1 MADHNEAVF
10 EKEICEYL
18 EARGWLYSVN
28 SHDGGEYDRE
38 RALFPTDLFAW
49 LEMTQKT
56 AYEKALKAAGSQ
68 AKFLDVLTAALDK
81 PLEHGGGTLNIL
93 RNGVQYI
100 GGGRLK
106 MAQFRPE
113 TSLNATTVSHYESMR
128 VRVVRQVHFSTA
140 DQRTIDLVFFVN
152 GLPVATVEL
161 KTDFTQSLDEA
172 INQYKHDRNPLTNGR
187 PEPLL
192 SFGHRALVHFAVS
205 NDLAAMTTRLEG
217 EKTHFLPF
225 NIGFDSGA
233 GNPPGTDGRSAT
245 AYLWE
250 RVWEKHTWLN
260 IIGRLMIVQTK
271 EEWDVTTGTSMR
283 RTSMLFPRFH
293 QWEAVTSI
301 VAAVKEEGVGHRY
314 LVEHSAGSGKTNT
327 IAWTAHGLARLHDA
341 DDKKVF
347 DSVIVVVD
355 RTVLD
360 SQLQDAIRQ
369 IDGNKKIVATI
380 SPEDVRKAGVKSKS
394 GLLAQALK
402 SGELII
408 AVTVQT
414 FPHALEEIRSDAS
427 LKGKRFAVIAD
438 EAHSSQSGQISSK
451 LKQVLTT
458 EELKEIEEGGEVDV
472 EAVLASEMTE
482 RAESENIS
490 YFAFTATP
498 KNKTLELFGR
508 KGPDGKPRE
517 FHLYSMKQAIEEG
530 YILDV
535 LKGYQSY
542 DTALKIAGKAEA
554 SDGGEVEEATARK
567 GLMRWVQLHPTNVI
581 QKVQI
586 IVEHFHAN
594 VAYLL
599 EGKAKAMVV
608 TDSRKSAVKY
618 KLAIDAYI
626 AKRRA
631 EDASY
636 NYRTLVAFSG
646 GVTMPEDETWHS
658 DWGPQPSKDDEFTEA
673 NMNPGAGAD
682 LAAAFKGDTYK
693 IMLVANKF
701 QTGFDQPLLSAMYV
715 DKKLSGVTA
724 VQTLSRLNRT
734 HRTAGGEQKRKTFVI
749 DFANKPEDIKT
760 AFEPY
765 FKNATLETETDPY
778 VVVHLANKLAQA
790 GIYTEDDVR
799 KVAELWVTR
808 KGNNALSAAISPA
821 QHDFRRRYARAIEEE
836 DKVRL
841 QELDLFRKDV
851 STYVRLYDFMS
862 QIVDYGDPYM
872 EMLSIFLRLLEKVI
886 AESAWAADVDLSDVV
901 LVGVKHNKAI
911 PVDISLVGD
920 GQLKGISAA
929 GTGAKKD
936 PKYVAL
942 QVVIDKMNDL
952 FGAET
957 FAASQ
962 VREFV
967 QGLVQRLLA
976 DPNLVQQ
983 TKVNSK
989 KQFLES
995 QDFQA
1000 AVTEAV
1006 ADNQDAHNA
1015 MADYFFTDGPAINSI
1030 IVALADAFYE
1040 AAVEPYA
1047 AAGSVV
1053 AVDVAPPAL
1062 SAPPRCRAHLTLL
1075 DDNPSVGTPVHVTL
1089 KLVAESQHPWAR
1101 PGGRPALDIVAV
1113 PLSGAEV
1120 TPATMAY
1127 HPEDAE
1133 SEQFRF
1139 TALEPGTHRIRFTL
1153 LHHDTGTVLQQV
1165 ESDLSITETKSSGS
1179 GNRQLRPRTGRA

>member
-1 MADHNEAVF
+1 MADHNEVVF
-10 EKEICEYL
+10 ETEICEYL
-18 EARGWLYSVN
+18 RDHGWLYSKN
-28 SHDGGEYDRE
+28 DRDGGEYDRE
-38 RALFPTDLFAW
+38 RALFPADLFAW
-49 LEMTQKT
+49 LEETQRP

-68 AKFLDVLTAALDK
+68 GKFLDVLTTALDR

-113 TSLNATTVSHYESMR
+113 TSLNETTTAHYEAMR
-128 VRVVRQVHFSTA
+128 VRVVRQVYFSTA
-140 DQRTIDLVFFVN
+140 DQRQIDLVFFVN

-161 KTDFTQSLDEA
+161 KTDFTESLDEA
-172 INQYKHDRNPLTNGR
+172 INQYKQDRKPLTNGR

-192 SFGHRALVHFAVS
+192 SSGRRALVHFAVS
-205 NDLAAMTTRLEG
+205 NNLAAMTTRLEG

-225 NIGFDSGA
+225 NMGFDSGA
-233 GNPPGTDGRSAT
+233 GNPPGADGRSAT

-250 RVWEKHTWLN
+250 RVWEKHAWLH

-271 EEWDVTTGTSMR
+271 EEWDVTTGTSVR
-283 RTSMLFPRFH
+283 RTSLLFPRFH
-293 QWEAVTSI
+293 QWEAVKSI
-301 VAAVKEEGVGHRY
+301 VEAVKEEGVGQRY
-314 LVEHSAGSGKTNT
+314 LIEHSAGSGKTNT
-327 IAWTAHGLARLHDA
+327 IAWTAHRLARLHV
-341 DDKKVF
+341 DDRKVF

-369 IDGNKKIVATI
+369 IDGTGKIVATI
-380 SPEDVRKAGVKSKS
+380 SPEDVRKAGAKSKS

-402 SGELII
+402 NGELII

-414 FPHALEEIRSDAS
+414 FPHALDEIRTDAG

-451 LKQVLTT
+451 LKQVLTA
-458 EELKEIEEGGEVDV
+458 EEIREIEEGGEVDV

-542 DTALKIAGKAEA
+542 DTALKIAGKAE
-554 SDGGEVEEATARK
+554 SGDGGEVEEGAARK
-567 GLMRWVQLHPTNVI
+567 GLMRWVQLHPTNI
-581 QKVQI
+581 SQKVQI

-626 AKRRA
+626 AKRRV

-636 NYRTLVAFSG
+636 NYRTLVAFSA
-646 GVTMPEDETWHS
+646 GVMMAEDETWHS

-673 NMNPGAGAD
+673 NMNPGSGAD

-693 IMLVANKF
+693 IMLVASKF

-715 DKKLSGVTA
+715 DKKLSGVAA

-749 DFANKPEDIKT
+749 DFANKPDDIRA

-821 QHDFRRRYARAIEEE
+821 QHDFRRRYAGAIEDE
-836 DKVRL
+836 DKVTL
-841 QELDLFRKDV
+841 QALDLFRKDV
-851 STYVRLYDFMS
+851 STYIRLYDFMS

-872 EMLSIFLRLLEKVI
+872 EMLSIYLRLLEKVI
-886 AESAWAADVDLSDVV
+886 AESSWAANVNLSDVM

-929 GTGAKKD
+929 GTGTKKD

-952 FGAET
+952 FGAESFT
-957 FAASQ
+957 ASQ
-962 VREFV
+962 IREFV
-967 QGLVQRLLA
+967 QGLVERLLA
-976 DPNLVQQ
+976 DPNLVKQ
-983 TKVNSK
+983 TKANSK

-995 QDFQA
+995 PDFQA

-1006 ADNQDAHNA
+1006 ADNQDAHNT
-1015 MADYFFTDGPAINSI
+1015 MADYFFTDGPAINAI
-1030 IVALADAFYE
+1030 IIALADAFYE
-1040 AAVEPYA
+1040 AAV
-1047 AAGSVV
+1047 
-1053 AVDVAPPAL
+1053 D
-1062 SAPPRCRAHLTLL
+1062 
-1075 DDNPSVGTPVHVTL
+1075 
-1089 KLVAESQHPWAR
+1089 
-1101 PGGRPALDIVAV
+1101 
-1113 PLSGAEV
+1113 
-1120 TPATMAY
+1120 
-1127 HPEDAE
+1127 
-1133 SEQFRF
+1133 
-1139 TALEPGTHRIRFTL
+1139 
-1153 LHHDTGTVLQQV
+1153 QQV
-1165 ESDLSITETKSSGS
+1165 DS
-1179 GNRQLRPRTGRA
+1179 

>member
-1 MADHNEAVF
+1 MADHNEVVF
-10 EKEICEYL
+10 ETEICEHL
-18 EARGWLYSVN
+18 AAHGWLYSAN
-28 SHDGGEYDRE
+28 DTGYDRE
-38 RALFPTDLFAW
+38 RALFPEDLFAW
-49 LEMTQKT
+49 LEATQQAK
-56 AYEKALKAAGSQ
+56 YEKALKAAGSR
-68 AKFLDVLTAALDK
+68 AKFLDVLVAALDK

-113 TSLNATTVSHYESMR
+113 TSLNETTTAEYAAMR
-128 VRVVRQVHFSTA
+128 VRVMRQVHFSTA
-140 DQRTIDLVFFVN
+140 DQRSIDLVFFVN

-172 INQYKHDRNPLTNGR
+172 INQYKKHRNPFTNGR

-205 NDLAAMTTRLEG
+205 NDLAAMATKLEG

-225 NIGFDSGA
+225 NTGYDAGA
-233 GNPPGTDGRSAT
+233 GNPPGADGKSAT

-250 RVWEKHTWLN
+250 RVWEKHAWLN

-271 EEWDVTTGTSMR
+271 DEWDITTGTSVR

-293 QWEAVTSI
+293 QWEAVTNI
-301 VAAVKEEGVGHRY
+301 VSAVREEGVGHRY
-314 LVEHSAGSGKTNT
+314 LIEHSAGSGKTNT
-327 IAWTAHGLARLHDA
+327 IAWTAHRLARLHV
-341 DDKKVF
+341 DDEKIF

-360 SQLQDAIRQ
+360 GQLQDAIRQ
-369 IDGNKKIVATI
+369 IDGTGKIVATI
-380 SPEDVRKAGVKSKS
+380 SPEDVKKAGAKSKS

-402 SGELII
+402 NGELII

-414 FPHALEEIRSDAS
+414 FPYALEEIRANAG

-451 LKQVLTT
+451 LKQVLTAD
-458 EELKEIEEGGEVDV
+458 EVQDIQDGGEVDV
-472 EAVLASEMTE
+472 ESILASEMTE
-482 RAESENIS
+482 RAESPNIS
-490 YFAFTATP
+490 YLAFTATP

-508 KGPDGKPRE
+508 KGPDGKPVE

-542 DTALKIAGKAEA
+542 DTALQIAGKAASTDDEVDEA
-554 SDGGEVEEATARK
+554 AARK
-567 GLMRWVQLHPTNVI
+567 GLMRWVQLHPTNI
-581 QKVQI
+581 GQKVQI

-594 VAYLL
+594 VAHLL
-599 EGKAKAMVV
+599 DGKAKALVV
-608 TDSRKSAVKY
+608 TASRKSAVKY
-618 KLAIDAYI
+618 KKAIDAYI
-626 AKRRA
+626 AKRAA
-631 EDASY
+631 EDAAY

-646 GVTMPEDETWHS
+646 AVSMAEDEEWDT
-658 DWGPQPSKDDEFTEA
+658 DWGPAPSKDDEFTEA
-673 NMNPGAGAD
+673 NLNPGAGSD
-682 LAAAFKGDTYK
+682 LAAAFAGETYK
-693 IMLVANKF
+693 VMLVANKY
-701 QTGFDQPLLSAMYV
+701 QAGFDQPLLSAMYV

-734 HRTAGGEQKRKTFVI
+734 HRTASGEQKRKTFVI
-749 DFANKPEDIKT
+749 DFANKPEDIK
-760 AFEPY
+760 ASFEPY

-778 VVVHLANKLAQA
+778 VVVHLATKLAQA
-790 GIYTEDDVR
+790 GIYSEDDVR

-821 QHDFRRRYARAIEEE
+821 KHEFGRRYARAIEEE
-836 DKVRL
+836 DKVTL
-841 QELDLFRKDV
+841 NDLDLFRKDV

-886 AESAWAADVDLSDVV
+886 AESAWAAEVDLSDVV
-901 LVGVKHNKAI
+901 LVGVKHTKASA
-911 PVDISLVGD
+911 VDLSLTGD
-920 GQLKGISAA
+920 GELKGISAA
-929 GTGAKKD
+929 GSGTKKE

-952 FGAET
+952 FGAES
-957 FAASQ
+957 FAESQ

-976 DPNLVQQ
+976 YPDLVQQ

-989 KQFLES
+989 KQFMES
-995 QDFQA
+995 QDFQT

-1006 ADNQDAHNA
+1006 VDNQDAHNT
-1015 MADYFFTDGPAINSI
+1015 MADYFFSDGPAINSVI
-1030 IVALADAFYE
+1030 TALADAFYE
-1040 AAVEPYA
+1040 AAIDQ
-1047 AAGSVV
+1047 S
-1053 AVDVAPPAL
+1053 
-1062 SAPPRCRAHLTLL
+1062 
-1075 DDNPSVGTPVHVTL
+1075 
-1089 KLVAESQHPWAR
+1089 ES
-1101 PGGRPALDIVAV
+1101 
-1113 PLSGAEV
+1113 
-1120 TPATMAY
+1120 
-1127 HPEDAE
+1127 
-1133 SEQFRF
+1133 
-1139 TALEPGTHRIRFTL
+1139 
-1153 LHHDTGTVLQQV
+1153 
-1165 ESDLSITETKSSGS
+1165 
-1179 GNRQLRPRTGRA
+1179 

>member
-1 MADHNEAVF
+1 MADHNEVVF
-10 EKEICEYL
+10 ETEICEYL
-18 EARGWLYSVN
+18 RDHGWLYSKN
-28 SHDGGEYDRE
+28 DHDGGEYDRE
-38 RALFPTDLFAW
+38 RALFPADLFAW
-49 LEMTQKT
+49 LEATQKP

-68 AKFLDVLTAALDK
+68 AKFLDVLTAALDR

-113 TSLNATTVSHYESMR
+113 TSLNETTTALYEAMR

-140 DQRTIDLVFFVN
+140 DQRNIDLVFFIN

-161 KTDFTQSLDEA
+161 KTNFTQSLDEA
-172 INQYKHDRNPLTNGR
+172 VNQYKQRRNPLTNGR

-225 NIGFDSGA
+225 NMGFDSGA
-233 GNPPGTDGRSAT
+233 GNPPGADGRSST

-250 RVWEKHTWLN
+250 RVWEKHAWLN
-260 IIGRLMIVQTK
+260 IIGRLVIVETK
-271 EEWDVTTGTSMR
+271 EEWDVTTGTSVR

-293 QWEAVTSI
+293 QWEAVTNI
-301 VAAVKEEGVGHRY
+301 VEAVKEEGVGQRY
-314 LVEHSAGSGKTNT
+314 LIEHSAGSGKTNT
-327 IAWTAHGLARLHDA
+327 IAWTAHRLARLHV
-341 DDKKVF
+341 DDQKVF

-369 IDGNKKIVATI
+369 IDGTDKIVKTI
-380 SPEDVRKAGVKSKS
+380 SPEDVRKAGLKSKS

-402 SGELII
+402 NGELII

-414 FPHALEEIRSDAS
+414 FPHALNEIRSNTG

-438 EAHSSQSGQISSK
+438 EAHSSQSGQISSR
-451 LKQVLTT
+451 LKQVLTA
-458 EELKEIEEGGEVDV
+458 EEVKEIEEGGEVDV
-472 EAVLASEMTE
+472 ESILASEMTE

-508 KGPDGKPRE
+508 KGADGKPHE

-535 LKGYQSY
+535 LRGYQHY
-542 DTALKIAGKAEA
+542 DTALKIAGKAE
-554 SDGGEVEEATARK
+554 SGDGGEVEEATARK
-567 GLMRWVQLHPTNVI
+567 GLMRWVKLHPTNI
-581 QKVQI
+581 SQKVQI

-631 EDASY
+631 QDASY
-636 NYRTLVAFSG
+636 NYRTLVAFSS
-646 GVTMPEDETWHS
+646 GVAIPENETWDS
-658 DWGPQPSKDDEFTEA
+658 AWGPQPSADDEFTEA

-701 QTGFDQPLLSAMYV
+701 QTGFDQPLLSAMYL

-734 HRTAGGEQKRKTFVI
+734 HRTPGGEQKRKTFII

-778 VVVHLANKLAQA
+778 IVIHLANKLAQA

-836 DKVRL
+836 DKVAL
-841 QELDLFRKDV
+841 NALDLFRKDV
-851 STYVRLYDFMS
+851 STFVRLYDFMS

-886 AESAWAADVDLSDVV
+886 AESAWTADVDLSDVV
-901 LVGVKHNKAI
+901 LVGVKHNKAS

-920 GQLKGISAA
+920 GHLKGISAA
-929 GTGAKKD
+929 GTGMKKE

-957 FAASQ
+957 FAEYQ
-962 VREFV
+962 IREFV

-976 DPNLVQQ
+976 NSNLIEQ
-983 TKVNSK
+983 TRVNSK
-989 KQFLES
+989 KQFMES

-1006 ADNQDAHNA
+1006 ADNQDAHNT

-1040 AAVEPYA
+1040 AAV
-1047 AAGSVV
+1047 
-1053 AVDVAPPAL
+1053 D
-1062 SAPPRCRAHLTLL
+1062 
-1075 DDNPSVGTPVHVTL
+1075 
-1089 KLVAESQHPWAR
+1089 
-1101 PGGRPALDIVAV
+1101 
-1113 PLSGAEV
+1113 
-1120 TPATMAY
+1120 
-1127 HPEDAE
+1127 
-1133 SEQFRF
+1133 
-1139 TALEPGTHRIRFTL
+1139 
-1153 LHHDTGTVLQQV
+1153 QQV
-1165 ESDLSITETKSSGS
+1165 GS
-1179 GNRQLRPRTGRA
+1179 

>member
-1 MADHNEAVF
+1 MADHNELVF
-10 EKEICEYL
+10 ETEICEHL
-18 EARGWLYSVN
+18 HAHGWLYSAN
-28 SHDGGEYDRE
+28 DTGYDRE
-38 RALFPTDLFAW
+38 RALFPEDLFAW
-49 LEMTQKT
+49 LEQTQKQK
-56 AYEKALKAAGSQ
+56 YEKALRAAGSQ
-68 AKFLDVLTAALDK
+68 EKFLDVLVAALDK

-106 MAQFRPE
+106 LAQFRPE
-113 TSLNATTVSHYESMR
+113 TTLNATTNTEYAAMQ
-128 VRVVRQVHFSTA
+128 VRVIRQVHFSTA
-140 DQRTIDLVFFVN
+140 DQRSIDLIFFVN
-152 GLPVATVEL
+152 GLPVTTVEL
-161 KTDFTQSLDEA
+161 KTDFTQSLGEA
-172 INQYKHDRNPLTNGR
+172 VNQYKQDRNPLTNGR

-217 EKTHFLPF
+217 EKTQFLPF

-233 GNPPGTDGRSAT
+233 GNPPGTDGRSST

-250 RVWEKHTWLN
+250 RVWEKHAWLN

-271 EEWDVTTGTSMR
+271 EEWDVTTGTSVR

-301 VAAVKEEGVGHRY
+301 AEAVKEEGVGQRY
-314 LVEHSAGSGKTNT
+314 LIEHSAGSGKTNT
-327 IAWTAHGLARLHDA
+327 IAWTAHRLARLHV
-341 DDKKVF
+341 DDRKVF

-369 IDGNKKIVATI
+369 IDGTGKIVATI
-380 SPEDVRKAGVKSKS
+380 SPEDVRKAGAKSKS

-402 SGELII
+402 NGELII

-414 FPHALEEIRSDAS
+414 FPHALDEIRNDAG

-458 EELKEIEEGGEVDV
+458 DEIKEIEEGGEVDV
-472 EAVLASEMTE
+472 ESVLASEMTE

-508 KGPDGKPRE
+508 KDADGQPRE

-542 DTALKIAGKAEA
+542 DTALKIAGRAE
-554 SDGGEVEEATARK
+554 SGDGGEVEEAAARK
-567 GLMRWVQLHPTNVI
+567 GLMRWVQLHPTNI
-581 QKVQI
+581 SQKVQI

-618 KLAIDAYI
+618 KVAIDAYI
-626 AKRRA
+626 AKRRT

-636 NYRTLVAFSG
+636 NYRTLVAFSA
-646 GVTMPEDETWHS
+646 GVAMAEDETWHR

-682 LAAAFKGDTYK
+682 IAAAFKGQTYK

-701 QTGFDQPLLSAMYV
+701 QTGFDQPLLSAMYI
-715 DKKLSGVTA
+715 DKKLSGVAA

-821 QHDFRRRYARAIEEE
+821 QHGFRRRYARAIEEE
-836 DKVRL
+836 DKVTL
-841 QELDLFRKDV
+841 QALDLFRKDV

-911 PVDISLVGD
+911 PVNISLVGD

-929 GTGAKKD
+929 GTGMKKD

-952 FGAET
+952 FGAES
-957 FAASQ
+957 FAESQ

-976 DPNLVQQ
+976 DPNLIRQ

-989 KQFLES
+989 KQFVES

-1006 ADNQDAHNA
+1006 ADNQDAHNT

-1040 AAVEPYA
+1040 AAV
-1047 AAGSVV
+1047 
-1053 AVDVAPPAL
+1053 D
-1062 SAPPRCRAHLTLL
+1062 
-1075 DDNPSVGTPVHVTL
+1075 
-1089 KLVAESQHPWAR
+1089 
-1101 PGGRPALDIVAV
+1101 
-1113 PLSGAEV
+1113 
-1120 TPATMAY
+1120 
-1127 HPEDAE
+1127 
-1133 SEQFRF
+1133 
-1139 TALEPGTHRIRFTL
+1139 
-1153 LHHDTGTVLQQV
+1153 QQV
-1165 ESDLSITETKSSGS
+1165 DS
-1179 GNRQLRPRTGRA
+1179 

>member
-10 EKEICEYL
+10 EREICDYL
-18 EARGWLYSVN
+18 KAHGWLHSVN
-28 SHDGGEYDRE
+28 DHDGGEYDRE
-38 RALFPTDLFAW
+38 RALFPEDLYAW
-49 LEMTQKT
+49 LEATQKP
-56 AYEKALKAAGSQ
+56 AYEKALKAAGSKE
-68 AKFLDVLTAALDK
+68 KFLDVLTAALDR

-113 TSLNATTVSHYESMR
+113 TSLNATTTAHYEAMR
-128 VRVVRQVHFSTA
+128 VRVVQQVHFSTA
-140 DQRTIDLVFFVN
+140 DQRTFDLVFFVN

-172 INQYKHDRNPLTNGR
+172 INQYKQKRNPLTNGR

-217 EKTHFLPF
+217 EKTQFLPF
-225 NIGFDSGA
+225 NVGFDSGA
-233 GNPPGTDGRSAT
+233 GNPPGEDGRSST

-250 RVWEKHTWLN
+250 RVWEKHAWLN

-271 EEWDVTTGTSMR
+271 EEWDVTTGASVR

-301 VAAVKEEGVGHRY
+301 VDAVREEGVGQRY
-314 LVEHSAGSGKTNT
+314 LIEHSAGSGKTNT
-327 IAWTAHGLARLHDA
+327 IAWTAHRLARLHIEDE
-341 DDKKVF
+341 KVF

-369 IDGNKKIVATI
+369 IDGTGKIVATI
-380 SPEDVRKAGVKSKS
+380 SPEDVRKAGAKSKS

-402 SGELII
+402 HGELII

-414 FPHALEEIRSDAS
+414 FPHALDEIRSDAG
-427 LKGKRFAVIAD
+427 LKGKRFAVVAD
-438 EAHSSQSGQISSK
+438 EAHSSQSGQISSR
-451 LKQVLTT
+451 LKQVLTA
-458 EELKEIEEGGEVDV
+458 EEVKEIEEGGEVDV
-472 EAVLASEMTE
+472 ESVLASEMTE

-554 SDGGEVEEATARK
+554 GDGDGGEVEEAAARK
-567 GLMRWVQLHPTNVI
+567 GLMRWVQLHPTNVS

-626 AKRRA
+626 DKRRA

-646 GVTMPEDETWHS
+646 GVTMPENETWHS
-658 DWGPQPSKDDEFTEA
+658 DWGPQPSKDDEFTEG
-673 NMNPGAGAD
+673 NMNPGAGTD

-749 DFANKPEDIKT
+749 DFVNKPEDIKK

-778 VVVHLANKLAQA
+778 VVVHLSNKLAQA

-799 KVAELWVTR
+799 KVAELWVAR

-836 DKVRL
+836 DKVAL
-841 QELDLFRKDV
+841 NALDLFRKDV

-886 AESAWAADVDLSDVV
+886 AESAWAADVDLSNVV

-911 PVDISLVGD
+911 AVDISLAGE
-920 GQLKGISAA
+920 GQLKGISGA

-952 FGAET
+952 FGADT
-957 FAASQ
+957 FAQ
-962 VREFV
+962 YQIREFV
-967 QGLVQRLLA
+967 QGLVQRLLT
-976 DPNLVQQ
+976 DPDLINQ

-995 QDFQA
+995 PDFQA

-1006 ADNQDAHNA
+1006 ADNQDAHNT

-1040 AAVEPYA
+1040 AAI
-1047 AAGSVV
+1047 GQQ
-1053 AVDVAPPAL
+1053 
-1062 SAPPRCRAHLTLL
+1062 
-1075 DDNPSVGTPVHVTL
+1075 
-1089 KLVAESQHPWAR
+1089 AES
-1101 PGGRPALDIVAV
+1101 
-1113 PLSGAEV
+1113 
-1120 TPATMAY
+1120 
-1127 HPEDAE
+1127 
-1133 SEQFRF
+1133 
-1139 TALEPGTHRIRFTL
+1139 
-1153 LHHDTGTVLQQV
+1153 
-1165 ESDLSITETKSSGS
+1165 
-1179 GNRQLRPRTGRA
+1179 

>member
-1 MADHNEAVF
+1 MADHNEVVF
-10 EKEICEYL
+10 ESEICEYL
-18 EARGWLYSVN
+18 AGHGWLYSAN
-28 SHDGGEYDRE
+28 DTGYDRE
-38 RALFPTDLFAW
+38 RALFPEDLLAW
-49 LEMTQKT
+49 LEETQQA
-56 AYEKALKAAGSQ
+56 AYKKALKAAGSQ
-68 AKFLDVLTAALDK
+68 AKFVDVLTTALDK

-113 TSLNATTVSHYESMR
+113 TSLNATTNEQYAAMR
-128 VRVVRQVHFSTA
+128 VRVMRQVHFSTA
-140 DQRTIDLVFFVN
+140 DQRSIDLVFFVN
-152 GLPVATVEL
+152 GLPVASVEL

-172 INQYKHDRNPLTNGR
+172 INQYRKDRHPLTNGR

-225 NIGFDSGA
+225 NMGHDSGA
-233 GNPPGTDGRSAT
+233 GNPPGQRGRSAT

-250 RVWEKHTWLN
+250 RVWEKDAWLT
-260 IIGRLMIVQTK
+260 IIGRLMIVETK
-271 EEWDVTTGTSMR
+271 EEWDVATGTSVR

-293 QWEAVTSI
+293 QWEAVTNI
-301 VAAVKEEGVGHRY
+301 VAAVREEGVGQRY
-314 LVEHSAGSGKTNT
+314 LIEHSAGSGKTNT
-327 IAWTAHGLARLHDA
+327 IAWTAHRLARLHVNDE
-341 DDKKVF
+341 KVF

-360 SQLQDAIRQ
+360 GQLQEAIRQ
-369 IDGNKKIVATI
+369 IDGSGKIVATI
-380 SPEDVRKAGVKSKS
+380 SPEDVRKAGAKSKS
-394 GLLAQALK
+394 GLLASALK
-402 SGELII
+402 NGELII

-414 FPHALEEIRSDAS
+414 FPFALDEIRADSS
-427 LKGKRFAVIAD
+427 LKGRRFAVIAD
-438 EAHSSQSGQISSK
+438 EAHSSQSGQTSSK
-451 LKQVLTT
+451 LKAVLTA
-458 EELKEIEEGGEVDV
+458 EEVKEIEDGGEVDV
-472 EAVLASEMTE
+472 ETVLASEMTE

-508 KGPDGKPRE
+508 KGPDGKPVE
-517 FHLYSMKQAIEEG
+517 FHLYSMRQAIEEG

-535 LKGYQSY
+535 LRGYQSY
-542 DTALKIAGKAEA
+542 DTALQIAGQAE
-554 SDGGEVEEATARK
+554 SGDGDVVVEEAAARK
-567 GLMRWVQLHPTNVI
+567 GLMRWVKLHPTNI
-581 QKVQI
+581 SQKVQI

-594 VAYLL
+594 VAHLL

-608 TDSRKSAVKY
+608 TDSRKAAVKY
-618 KLAIDAYI
+618 KKAIDAYI
-626 AKRRA
+626 TKRA
-631 EDASY
+631 ALDSSY

-646 GVTMPEDETWHS
+646 SVTMADDEEWAS

-673 NMNPGAGAD
+673 NLNPGAGSD
-682 LAAAFKGDTYK
+682 LAAAFKGETYK

-715 DKKLSGVTA
+715 DKRLPGLTA

-749 DFANKPEDIKT
+749 DFVNKPEDIRT

-765 FKNATLETETDPY
+765 FTNATLENETDPY
-778 VVVHLANKLAQA
+778 IVIHLANKLAQA
-790 GIYTEDDVR
+790 GIYTPEQVR
-799 KVAELWVTR
+799 EVAGLWVAR

-821 QHDFRRRYARAIEEE
+821 KNDFARRYAAAIEAD
-836 DKVRL
+836 DKVTL
-841 QELDLFRKDV
+841 NALDLFRKDV

-862 QIVDYGDPYM
+862 QIIDYGDTHL

-886 AESAWAADVDLSDVV
+886 ADSSWTAEVDLSDVV
-901 LVGVKHNKAI
+901 LVRVKHNKGTA
-911 PVDISLVGD
+911 VDISLTGD
-920 GQLKGISAA
+920 GELKGISAA
-929 GTGAKKD
+929 GTGARKE

-952 FGAET
+952 FGAES
-957 FAASQ
+957 FSESQ

-976 DPNLVQQ
+976 YPNLVNQ

-989 KQFLES
+989 KQFMES

-1006 ADNQDAHNA
+1006 VDNQEAHNT
-1015 MADYFFTDGPAINSI
+1015 MADYFFSDGPGISAV

-1040 AAVEPYA
+1040 AAIDQRT
-1047 AAGSVV
+1047 
-1053 AVDVAPPAL
+1053 DV
-1062 SAPPRCRAHLTLL
+1062 
-1075 DDNPSVGTPVHVTL
+1075 
-1089 KLVAESQHPWAR
+1089 
-1101 PGGRPALDIVAV
+1101 
-1113 PLSGAEV
+1113 
-1120 TPATMAY
+1120 
-1127 HPEDAE
+1127 
-1133 SEQFRF
+1133 
-1139 TALEPGTHRIRFTL
+1139 
-1153 LHHDTGTVLQQV
+1153 
-1165 ESDLSITETKSSGS
+1165 
-1179 GNRQLRPRTGRA
+1179 

>member
-1 MADHNEAVF
+1 MADHNEVVF
-10 EKEICEYL
+10 ETEICRHL
-18 EARGWLYSVN
+18 EAHGWLYSAN
-28 SHDGGEYDRE
+28 DRDDGEYDRE
-38 RALFPTDLFAW
+38 RALFPDDLFAW
-49 LEMTQKT
+49 LKETQKQ

-68 AKFLDVLTAALDK
+68 AKFLDVLTAALDR

-113 TSLNATTVSHYESMR
+113 TSLNETTAAHYEQMR

-140 DQRTIDLVFFVN
+140 DQRSIDLVFFVN

-172 INQYKHDRNPLTNGR
+172 VNQYKQKRNPLTNGR

-205 NDLAAMTTRLEG
+205 NDLAAMTTKLEG

-233 GNPPGTDGRSAT
+233 GNPPGADGRSAT

-250 RVWEKHTWLN
+250 RVWEKHAWLN

-271 EEWDVTTGTSMR
+271 EEWDVSAGTSVR

-293 QWEAVTSI
+293 QWEAVTNI
-301 VAAVKEEGVGHRY
+301 VDAVKEEGVGQRY
-314 LVEHSAGSGKTNT
+314 LIEHSAGSGKTNT
-327 IAWTAHGLARLHDA
+327 IAWTAHRLARLHV
-341 DDKKVF
+341 DDRKVF
-347 DSVIVVVD
+347 DSILVVVD

-369 IDGNKKIVATI
+369 IDGTGKIVATI
-380 SPEDVRKAGVKSKS
+380 SPEDVRKAGAKSKS

-402 SGELII
+402 NGELII
-408 AVTVQT
+408 VVTLQT
-414 FPHALEEIRSDAS
+414 FPHALDEIRTDAG

-438 EAHSSQSGQISSK
+438 EAHSSQSGQISAK
-451 LKQVLTT
+451 LKQVLTA
-458 EELKEIEEGGEVDV
+458 EEIKAIEDGGEVDV
-472 EAVLASEMTE
+472 ESILASEMTE

-498 KNKTLELFGR
+498 KTKTLELFGR
-508 KGPDGKPRE
+508 KGADGKPRE

-535 LKGYQSY
+535 LKGYQHY
-542 DTALKIAGKAEA
+542 DTALKIAGKAGKG
-554 SDGGEVEEATARK
+554 DGDGDEVEEATARK
-567 GLMRWVQLHPTNVI
+567 GLMRWVQLHPTNI
-581 QKVQI
+581 SQKVQI
-586 IVEHFHAN
+586 IVEHFHTN

-608 TDSRKSAVKY
+608 TDSRRSAVKY

-631 EDASY
+631 EDSSY

-646 GVTMPEDETWHS
+646 GVTMPEDETWHK

-715 DKKLSGVTA
+715 DKKLPGLTA
-724 VQTLSRLNRT
+724 VQTLSRLNRI

-749 DFANKPEDIKT
+749 DFKNKPEDIKT

-778 VVVHLANKLAQA
+778 IVVHLANKLAQA
-790 GIYTEDDVR
+790 GIYAEDDVR
-799 KVAELWVTR
+799 KVAGLWVTR

-836 DKVRL
+836 DKVTL
-841 QELDLFRKDV
+841 SALDLFRKDV
-851 STYVRLYDFMS
+851 STYVRLYDYMS

-886 AESAWAADVDLSDVV
+886 AESTWAADVDLSDVV

-929 GTGAKKD
+929 GTGTKKD

-952 FGAET
+952 FGAES
-957 FAASQ
+957 FAAFQ

-967 QGLVQRLLA
+967 QGLVQQLLT
-976 DPNLVQQ
+976 DPNLVKQ

-989 KQFLES
+989 KQFVES
-995 QDFQA
+995 QDFRA

-1006 ADNQDAHNA
+1006 ADNQDAHNT
-1015 MADYFFTDGPAINSI
+1015 MADYFFTDGPAINAI

-1040 AAVEPYA
+1040 AAV
-1047 AAGSVV
+1047 
-1053 AVDVAPPAL
+1053 D
-1062 SAPPRCRAHLTLL
+1062 
-1075 DDNPSVGTPVHVTL
+1075 
-1089 KLVAESQHPWAR
+1089 
-1101 PGGRPALDIVAV
+1101 
-1113 PLSGAEV
+1113 
-1120 TPATMAY
+1120 
-1127 HPEDAE
+1127 
-1133 SEQFRF
+1133 
-1139 TALEPGTHRIRFTL
+1139 
-1153 LHHDTGTVLQQV
+1153 QQV
-1165 ESDLSITETKSSGS
+1165 DS
-1179 GNRQLRPRTGRA
+1179 

>member
-1 MADHNEAVF
+1 MTDHTEAVF
-10 EKEICEYL
+10 ETEICEHL
-18 EARGWLYSVN
+18 KAQGWLYSEN
-28 SHDGGEYDRE
+28 DRDGGEYDRE
-38 RALFPTDLFAW
+38 RALFPADLFAW
-49 LEMTQKT
+49 LEATQKT

-68 AKFLDVLTAALDK
+68 AKFLDVLTAALNK

-100 GGGRLK
+100 GGGRLR

-113 TSLNATTVSHYESMR
+113 TSLNATTTAHYEAMR

-140 DQRTIDLVFFVN
+140 DQRTIDLVFFIN

-172 INQYKHDRNPLTNGR
+172 INQYKRRRNPLTNGR

-205 NDLAAMTTRLEG
+205 NSLAAMTTKLEG
-217 EKTHFLPF
+217 DETHFLPF

-233 GNPPGTDGRSAT
+233 GNPPGAEGGSAT

-250 RVWEKHTWLN
+250 RVWEKHAWLH

-271 EEWDVTTGTSMR
+271 EEWDVTTGTSVR

-314 LVEHSAGSGKTNT
+314 LIEHSAGSGKTNT

-380 SPEDVRKAGVKSKS
+380 SPEDVRKAGAKSKS

-402 SGELII
+402 NGELII

-414 FPHALEEIRSDAS
+414 FPYALEEIRTAAG

-451 LKQVLTT
+451 LKQVLTA
-458 EELKEIEEGGEVDV
+458 EEITEIEEGGEVDV
-472 EAVLASEMTE
+472 ESVLASEMTE

-490 YFAFTATP
+490 YLAFTATP
-498 KNKTLELFGR
+498 KSKTLELFGR

-535 LKGYQSY
+535 LKGYQHY
-542 DTALKIAGKAEA
+542 DTALKIAGKAE
-554 SDGGEVEEATARK
+554 SGDGGREVEEATARK
-567 GLMRWVQLHPTNVI
+567 GLMKWVQLHPTNI
-581 QKVQI
+581 SQKVQI

-608 TDSRKSAVKY
+608 TGSRRSAVKY

-646 GVTMPEDETWHS
+646 AVTMPEDETWHR

-693 IMLVANKF
+693 VMLVANKF

-715 DKKLSGVTA
+715 DKKLPGVTA

-749 DFANKPEDIKT
+749 DFANKPEDIKA

-836 DKVRL
+836 DKVKL

-886 AESAWAADVDLSDVV
+886 AESAWAAEVDLSDVV

-911 PVDISLVGD
+911 AVDISLVGD

-967 QGLVQRLLA
+967 QGLVHLLLA
-976 DPNLVQQ
+976 DLNLVQQ

-1006 ADNQDAHNA
+1006 AENQDAHNT
-1015 MADYFFTDGPAINSI
+1015 MADYFFTDGPAINAI

-1040 AAVEPYA
+1040 AAV
-1047 AAGSVV
+1047 
-1053 AVDVAPPAL
+1053 D
-1062 SAPPRCRAHLTLL
+1062 
-1075 DDNPSVGTPVHVTL
+1075 
-1089 KLVAESQHPWAR
+1089 
-1101 PGGRPALDIVAV
+1101 
-1113 PLSGAEV
+1113 
-1120 TPATMAY
+1120 
-1127 HPEDAE
+1127 
-1133 SEQFRF
+1133 
-1139 TALEPGTHRIRFTL
+1139 
-1153 LHHDTGTVLQQV
+1153 QQV
-1165 ESDLSITETKSSGS
+1165 DST
-1179 GNRQLRPRTGRA
+1179 